1 MKRAMVLL
9 LPLLLSGCTWRDAGD
24 LSAVTSAAIA
34 REGDEYAFTAELA
47 QPSGDTPI
55 PKAAFAAGSGSGA
68 AQAIDTVGAGR
79 DSQLY
84 WSHTRVLLLDESVLS
99 AGIAGLTDELTA
111 ASEVRPSVRVCA
123 AIDTDAADILR
134 DTQSLSGE
142 PVGFSLGDA
151 LEQAVRASQSP
162 DAQLYRVLD
171 RIQTKG
177 VDAVLPAVSQRDG
190 QAVLSGCVLLDAG
203 GVQCGRLDE
212 TQTTA
217 LCLMQA
223 SGEQAVVYDADGT
236 RIALSDC
243 QADMTA
249 DAQHGICIRVRAKAA
264 CTDARQLHRA
274 AYVVRMRCIDTVRQ
288 LEAANCDALGLGR
301 ACERAGL
308 TEQTGMPVTVSV
320 TLSGTQSTEGG
331 VR

>member
-1 MKRAMVLL
+1 MKRALILL

-34 REGDEYAFTAELA
+34 RTGEDYALTAELA

-55 PKAAFAAGSGSGA
+55 PQAVFASGSGSGA
-68 AQAIDTVGAGR
+68 AQAIDAVGAGR

-84 WSHTRVLLLDESVLS
+84 WSHTRVLLLDDSVLS

-123 AIDTDAADILR
+123 AVDTDAAGILK
-134 DTQSLSGE
+134 DTASLSGE

-151 LEQAVRASQSP
+151 LEQAVHASQSP

-171 RIQTKG
+171 RIRTDG
-177 VDAVLPAVSQRDG
+177 VDAVLPAVTQKDG
-190 QAVLSGCVLLDAG
+190 QAVLSGCVLLDAAG
-203 GVQCGRLDE
+203 AQCGRLDE

-223 SGEQAVVYDADGT
+223 GGEQAVFYDTDGT
-236 RIALSDC
+236 RIALSGC
-243 QADMTA
+243 HTTMTA
-249 DAQHGICIRVRAKAA
+249 DEQHGIVIHVQAKAA

-288 LEAANCDALGLGR
+288 LDAAGCDALGLGR
-301 ACERAGL
+301 VCEQAGL